1 MYLNE
6 LDQFVKR
13 HFRCRS
19 YLLDVDD
26 MILVSTDREELVRA
40 QARRFQ
46 AQYHALVRRAGERCL
61 AFCQVGRFVEFRGP
75 QRGLAERTLG
85 LRRVYLPRAGYA
97 FAAGFPVPP
106 LAIYKTR
113 AIERGVTVV
122 EARERLVPLTAGGKA
137 RRPIEVLV
145 PVRDAGLGRAG
156 SGQGSVHRAVVSR
169 R

>member
-1 MYLNE
+1 M
-6 LDQFVKR
+6 R
-13 HFRCRS
+13 GPPS
-19 YLLDVDD
+19 LL
-26 MILVSTDREELVRA
+26 STPRTA
-40 QARRFQ
+40 F
-46 AQYHALVRRAGERCL
+46 RRAPGALPRDIGCRTQV
-61 AFCQVGRFVEFRGP
+61 FCQVGRFVEFRGP

-97 FAAGFPVPP
+97 FAAGFPVPL
-106 LAIYKTR
+106 LAIYKMR
-113 AIERGVTVV
+113 SIECGVTVV
-122 EARERLVPLTAGGKA
+122 DARERLMPLTTGGKA